1 MVVHNPDG
9 IQSFFA
15 CKMTSGPIPSPDNT
29 AILNSWELLL
39 VIKITFYFTCFD
51 DLVYIVINFFLY
63 LQILKTQGNGV

>member
-1 MVVHNPDG
+1 VGFQFYLSQTAPKVHLQNKLMVVHPDG

-39 VIKITFYFTCFD
+39 VY
-51 DLVYIVINFFLY
+51 
-63 LQILKTQGNGV
+63 